1 MGEALSGIIQTDMM
15 VTAGQHRIQ
24 KQRIDICF
32 ETAAVQ
38 LDGKFITKDKSYR
51 PGMVFFIVFSIQI
64 SGKHDLLQRNKTL
77 IGNTGKMNVTDN
89 FNALDNKVSAFSVPN
104 IFTVVQM
111 IKSTNLM
118 HSR

>member
-38 LDGKFITKDKSYR
+38 LDGKFITKDNWKDERY
-51 PGMVFFIVFSIQI
+51 
-64 SGKHDLLQRNKTL
+64 
-77 IGNTGKMNVTDN
+77 
-89 FNALDNKVSAFSVPN
+89 
-104 IFTVVQM
+104 
-111 IKSTNLM
+111 
-118 HSR
+118 